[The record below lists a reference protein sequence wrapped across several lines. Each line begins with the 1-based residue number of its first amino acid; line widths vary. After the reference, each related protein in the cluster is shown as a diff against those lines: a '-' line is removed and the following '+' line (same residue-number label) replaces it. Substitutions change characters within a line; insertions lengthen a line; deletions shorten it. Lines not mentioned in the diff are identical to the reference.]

1 MPHLIVECSENLAK
15 AVALDDLVRAL
26 HEAAIATGVFP
37 LGGIRTRVHVCRH
50 YRIADGDPKHAF
62 AHVEMRIARGRD
74 LATRQRAGEQVFASL
89 REGLVAMRRT
99 NTLALSLEINEIDPD
114 TALRYNEVH
123 EHLLGRTAGGQ

>member
-1 MPHLIVECSENLAK
+1 MPHLIVECSENLAT

-50 YRIADGDPKHAF
+50 YRIADGDPKYAF

-74 LATRQRAGEQVFASL
+74 LATRKRAGEQVFKAL
-89 REGLVAMRRT
+89 RDGLAAVQAT
-99 NTLALSLEINEIDPD
+99 NTLALSLEINEIDSE

-123 EHLLGRTAGGQ
+123 EHLLRRTAGGQ

>member
-62 AHVEMRIARGRD
+62 AHVEMRIGRGRD
-74 LATRQRAGEQVFASL
+74 LATRQRAGEQVFSAL
-89 REGLVAMRRT
+89 REGLAAVGKT
-99 NTLALSLEINEIDPD
+99 NTLALSLEINEIDSD
-114 TALRYNEVH
+114 TALRYNDIH
-123 EHLLGRTAGGQ
+123 EHLLRRTAGGQ

>member
-74 LATRQRAGEQVFASL
+74 LATRKRAGEQVFSEL
-89 REGLVAMRRT
+89 REGLAAVGTT
-99 NTLALSLEINEIDPD
+99 NTLALSLEINEIDPE
-114 TALRYNEVH
+114 TALRYNDIH
-123 EHLLGRTAGGQ
+123 EHLSRRAAEGR

>member
-1 MPHLIVECSENLAK
+1 MPHLIVECSENLAQ
-15 AVALDDLVRAL
+15 AVALDELVRAL

-50 YRIADGDPKHAF
+50 YRIADGDPRHAF

-74 LATRQRAGEQVFASL
+74 LATRKRAGEQVFAAL
-89 REGLVAMRRT
+89 REGLAALRAT
-99 NTLALSLEINEIDPD
+99 NTLALSLEINEIDSD

-123 EHLLGRTAGGQ
+123 DYLLRRTAGGS